1 MKRNIK
7 LFINDILENIDLIED
22 SIRGMSLKQFKS
34 DRLVV
39 DATLRRLEI
48 IGEAVKNLPNSFKSN
63 HPELPWRDIAGFRD
77 KLIHAYFGVVLDR
90 VWNILKKDLPYFKGK
105 IKNIEIED

>member
-34 DRLVV
+34 DRLVE

-63 HPELPWRDIAGFRD
+63 
-77 KLIHAYFGVVLDR
+77 K
-90 VWNILKKDLPYFKGK
+90 ILKTT
-105 IKNIEIED
+105 